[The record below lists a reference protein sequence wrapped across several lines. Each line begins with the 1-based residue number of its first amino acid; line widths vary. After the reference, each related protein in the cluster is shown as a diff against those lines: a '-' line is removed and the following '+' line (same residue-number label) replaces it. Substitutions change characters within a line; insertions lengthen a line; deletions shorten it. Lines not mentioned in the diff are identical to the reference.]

1 MNVSRRGAWLFI
13 AVLMVPFLP
22 GSPASAATGVSIGSV
37 DISIDYFLALGQSPT
52 ASDSRSASNFTA
64 FNDSLTNTLSNQSG
78 LASARINASAF
89 IDKEADDSLRGFN
102 VNSNMNGRATKNED
116 EPTVA
121 NPFSSFNITFSPAT
135 EVQFFANAS
144 SSASNTDSED
154 CSSVEIT
161 LSGPVSFYRQTHAG
175 GGCGTFDP
183 ASGVLSGT
191 MPAGEYELTVEADVS
206 MAGEDASASGSAGY
220 GVSLY
225 ILPPCDVT
233 GTPGDDPAL
242 TGGAGDDVICGLGGD
257 DTIDG
262 GGGNDV
268 IRGGRGDDAIQG
280 GPGLDD
286 IFGEGGSD
294 DIHGGTNTDLVYGG
308 DGADEIFGDDGSE
321 TSIANPP
328 DAGLFGGPGWDVIW
342 GGKGVDLVLGEEGP
356 DILLGGVGN
365 DQLDGGADPDH
376 LFGGSDTDK
385 LKGGDEDDRMFGDA
399 GNDELLG
406 GAAGDELHGDAG
418 NDELLGGT
426 ADDELRGGTGNDMTA
441 GESGSD
447 DLHGGGGPDVMTGN
461 IGDDKLTGGGD
472 RDDMRGSDGKD
483 VLFAKDGLKDKVAGG
498 PGRDKAKRDG
508 RLDVVSS
515 IEVFI

>member
-52 ASDSRSASNFTA
+52 ASDSRSASNFTT
-64 FNDSLTNTLSNQSG
+64 FNDSLTKTLNNQSG

-102 VNSNMNGRATKNED
+102 VNANMNGRATKNED

-175 GGCGTFDP
+175 GDCGTFDP

-233 GTPGDDPAL
+233 GTPGDDPTL
-242 TGGAGDDVICGLGGD
+242 NGGAGDDVICGLGGN

-268 IRGGRGDDAIQG
+268 ITGGPDDDTIQG
-280 GPGLDD
+280 GPGLDE

-294 DIHGGTNTDLVYGG
+294 EINGGTNTDLVYGG
-308 DGADEIFGDDGSE
+308 DGNDEIFGDDGSE

-328 DAGLFGGPGWDVIW
+328 DAGLFGGLGVDTIV
-342 GGKGVDLVLGEEGP
+342 GGKGADLVLGEDGV
-356 DILLGGVGN
+356 DILLGGAGN
-365 DQLDGGADPDH
+365 DQLDGGADIDH
-376 LFGGSDTDK
+376 LLGGPDTDK
-385 LKGGDEDDRMFGDA
+385 LKGGDAADTMDGDA

-406 GAAGDELHGDAG
+406 GAA
-418 NDELLGGT
+418 
-426 ADDELRGGTGNDMTA
+426 DDKLRGGTGIDRMA
-441 GESGSD
+441 GESGND
-447 DLHGGGGPDVMTGN
+447 ILQGEGGADVLIGD
-461 IGDDKLTGGGD
+461 IGDDKLTGGGA
-472 RDDMRGSDGKD
+472 RDDMSGSDGKD

-498 PGRDKAKRDG
+498 PGRDKAERDG
-508 RLDVVSS
+508 SLDVISS